1 MSSYK
6 SFFNPTN
13 MLVVVALLALILFRH
28 SLFPE
33 ATESTEVKQLMGKMD
48 SVIDTMQNGDEA
60 QPEQQASSVT
70 PGKGGINSET
80 AEPTVAADESAEE
93 ERVATESV
101 APADIA
107 DDPSGSAQMALDV
120 WQTARRAAW
129 DGNSDAAVENYRALI
144 QLQPENY
151 DAYGEM
157 GNVMLQQGDTQGA
170 VDAFSQAA
178 TLLQQSGYQQAAWH
192 VINIVAQLDQTRAD
206 ALHKTLSQQSLPST
220 Q

>member
-48 SVIDTMQNGDEA
+48 EVINDMQSGDETN
-60 QPEQQASSVT
+60 EQLNTPASESSNDT
-70 PGKGGINSET
+70 
-80 AEPTVAADESAEE
+80 EPN
-93 ERVATESV
+93 
-101 APADIA
+101 APQ
-107 DDPSGSAQMALDV
+107 QMATSKESGDEEKPAKSFANAPEVTDGVDNEAAALTV

-129 DGNSDAAVENYRALI
+129 DGNSDAAVENYRALVNM
-144 QLQPENY
+144 QPGNY

-157 GNVMLQQGDTQGA
+157 GNVLMQQGDTQGA
-170 VDAFSQAA
+170 IEAYSHAA
-178 TLLQQSGYQQAAWH
+178 LLLGKSGYPQAAWH
-192 VINIVAQLDQTRAD
+192 VMNIVARFDQAKAQQL
-206 ALHKTLSQQSLPST
+206 HETLYGKPLPVM